1 MTANAQ
7 TPNGF
12 WWCPHCKEEVGSYH
26 VTYQERHES
35 CGNGVWWID
44 DAETLSAVESLKR
57 DLAAVRVQLELS
69 EKAGWENFE
78 AVQEIDNFLISKSL
92 LTIRH
97 NGGGKEAG
105 RNVAESIADIVSRA
119 ERAESALAAAKA
131 EAEALRDDAERYRWL
146 RERLY
151 GFDADFCENGLGV
164 VFKFP
169 EDSRIGVGQALDAA
183 IDAAR
188 KG

>member
-1 MTANAQ
+1 MTDAQ
-7 TPNGF
+7 TPSDEQGDHPTHVCTDRAKYLQMADMGCLF
-12 WWCPHCKEEVGSYH
+12 CKIDE
-26 VTYQERHES
+26 QERELAAANQKLEDERIAREH
-35 CGNGVWWID
+35 
-44 DAETLSAVESLKR
+44 DALKR
-57 DLAAVRVQLELS
+57 IIESSGLPELLES
-69 EKAGWENFE
+69 HRQQYADKCFE
-78 AVQEIDNFLISKSL
+78 LI
-92 LTIRH
+92 
-97 NGGGKEAG
+97 
-105 RNVAESIADIVSRA
+105 
-119 ERAESALAAAKA
+119 AAKA
-131 EAEALRDDAERYRWL
+131 EADALREDAERYRWL